1 MPLTLLKRFRRR
13 FGGEKPD
20 GDSDDNRFVP
30 SPLELSVRY
39 AHGSGEREAD
49 REIRRIQEQAE
60 QFDDRH
66 R

>member
-1 MPLTLLKRFRRR
+1 MPMTLLKRFRRR
-13 FGGEKPD
+13 FGGEESD
-20 GDSDDNRFVP
+20 GESDAEFVP
-30 SPLELSVRY
+30 SPLDLSVRY
-39 AHGSGEREAD
+39 AHGSGEQEAE

>member
-1 MPLTLLKRFRRR
+1 MPLTLLQRFRRR
-13 FGGEKPD
+13 FGSGD
-20 GDSDDNRFVP
+20 DDSDDSRFVP
-30 SPLELSVRY
+30 SPLDLSVRY
-39 AHGSGEREAD
+39 AHGSGDSEAG